1 MRSMALGTAVLAVV
15 SISVPAYSDE
25 GIFPGGRWWGEPLI
39 ESFCNGSVVLGP
51 LIEIDASPTGVCG
64 SSGPG
69 GSESGVGHQLGRN
82 AGGKVFAW
90 GANYP
95 YGQTSVPGDL
105 PPCLAVAAGHNHSV
119 ALTQT
124 GVVRCWGDN
133 TYNQCTVPPGLRGV
147 KAVTA
152 GKHFTV
158 ALRSNDT
165 AVVWG
170 TADDNIRNPPS
181 VTMTQ
186 IDAGVSHVVAR
197 RTTGVAVCW
206 GNNSSS
212 QCNVPSAVGQVTQV
226 RAGSSHSVALRTDQ
240 TVRCWGSNNS
250 GESSVPVGLNQ
261 VTGIA
266 AGRGFTLALRQNGA
280 VVAWGS
286 LPSPVPSNLPPA
298 TKIVAS
304 GCSAFAFVSPTTD
317 CNQDGIEDDCQLGG
331 NDCDCDGVL
340 DSCQLASGDCNN
352 NGIYDGCELRT
363 GDCNGD
369 GVLDVCGGA
378 GEMPLTFL
386 ADVAPTPIDLLFVY
400 DTSGSIDQDLP
411 TFANDVVSALR
422 QRLDADV
429 SLDVRICWIAMGETL
444 VDDVNCPSAD
454 FEFSFEPPYPL
465 AQDIRIPCSNRSC
478 TTSEDW
484 GDASSVAGYPGLSL
498 FGCGWVTRPGV
509 TVVFPLSDEGPN
521 EGNDCSTDAVAG
533 AGETVEDVVAR
544 ARLWGTAVIPVAF
557 PFADNY
563 PCVYSTETGT
573 PTGWMQE
580 IASRTSCG
588 ASAVDARDLYDVGAA
603 GAIADALISEVRR
616 AIEVSPRR
624 LSPRGRCR
632 LDFNGNGQVDAPDM
646 AVLLNAWGTS
656 AARYDLNCNGIVDA
670 PDMAVLLN
678 AWGPC
683 SD

>member
-1 MRSMALGTAVLAVV
+1 MRPVACGVIVFAVASSWVPV
-15 SISVPAYSDE
+15 SADE
-25 GIFPGGRWWGEPLI
+25 FTFPGGRGWGELPIEPL
-39 ESFCNGSVVLGP
+39 CDGSVTGSALV
-51 LIEIDASPTGVCG
+51 EIDNSPTCA
-64 SSGPG
+64 G
-69 GSESGVGHQLGRN
+69 GAGQLGIGHQLGRDA
-82 AGGKVFAW
+82 AGRVFAW
-90 GANYP
+90 GANVP
-95 YGQTSVPGDL
+95 FGQAAVPSNL
-105 PPCLAVAAGHNHSV
+105 PPCLSIAAGYNHSV
-119 ALTQT
+119 ALSQSG
-124 GVVRCWGDN
+124 GVYCWGSNDFS
-133 TYNQCTVPPGLRGV
+133 QCTVPAGLRGV
-147 KAVTA
+147 KAVAA
-152 GKHFTV
+152 GKYFTV

-165 AVVWG
+165 VIVWG
-170 TADDNIRNPPS
+170 TAADNIRNPLA

-197 RTTGVAVCW
+197 RTTGIAYCW
-206 GNNSSS
+206 GNNGSG
-212 QCNVPSAVGQVTQV
+212 QCTVPSTVGQVSQV
-226 RAGSSHSVALRTDQ
+226 RAGSTHSVALRNDQ
-240 TVRCWGSNNS
+240 TVRCWGSNTF
-250 GESSVPVGLNQ
+250 GESAVPTGLNQ
-261 VTGIA
+261 VVGIA
-266 AGRGFTLALRQNGA
+266 AGNGFTLALRQNGA
-280 VVAWGS
+280 VVSWGAS
-286 LPSPVPSNLPPA
+286 GFAPPSGLGPA
-298 TKIVAS
+298 TKIAAA
-304 GCSAFAFVSPTTD
+304 GCTAFALVPPATD
-317 CNQDGIEDDCQLGG
+317 CNADGIEDDCQLDG

-378 GEMPLTFL
+378 GEMPLTFSADL
-386 ADVAPTPIDLLFVY
+386 ASTPVDLLFVY
-400 DTSGSIDQDLP
+400 DTSGSMNQDLP

-429 SLDVRICWIAMGETL
+429 SLDARICWIAMGEVL
-444 VDDVNCPSAD
+444 VADVDCPSAD

-465 AQDIRIPCSNRSC
+465 AQDIRIPCSDRSC
-478 TTSEDW
+478 TSSEDW

-498 FGCGWVTRPGV
+498 FDCGWVTRPGV
-509 TVVFPLSDEGPN
+509 TVVFPMSDEGPN
-521 EGNDCSTDAVAG
+521 DGNDCSTDAVAG
-533 AGETVEDVVAR
+533 ARETVEDVVAR

-557 PFADNY
+557 PSADNY

-616 AIEVSPRR
+616 AIEVSPR
-624 LSPRGRCR
+624 GRCR

-646 AVLLNAWGTS
+646 AALLNAWGTS
-656 AARYDLNCNGIVDA
+656 TARYDLNCNGTVDA